1 MDAQQ
6 RSEEN
11 WRSIET
17 IWQNTQGSWKGDNA
31 DRFASQFWS
40 HFERDIEDHLLA
52 LQALDEVINRA
63 QTEIN
68 E

>member
-11 WRSIET
+11 WHNIKA
-17 IWQNTQGSWKGDNA
+17 IWRNTQGSWRGDNA
-31 DRFASQFWS
+31 ERFASQFWAQ
-40 HFERDIEDHLLA
+40 FERDIEDYLRA
-52 LQALDEVINRA
+52 LQALDEAISSSRA
-63 QTEIN
+63 EIN

>member
-11 WRSIET
+11 WRNIKT
-17 IWQNTQGSWKGDNA
+17 IWESTQGSWRGDNA
-31 DRFASQFWS
+31 DRFEAQFWAQ
-40 HFERDIEDHLLA
+40 FERDIEDHLRA
-52 LQALDEVINRA
+52 LQALDEAINIARA
-63 QTEIN
+63 EIN